1 MWVCRTVQFGDFLNM
16 DCITLHHAIFSPPL
30 AVQSDNSMAILVSLS
45 AFVQFGEHPEF
56 YTFPLEKCYVHNIS
70 TILS

>member
-16 DCITLHHAIFSPPL
+16 DYIPHSTMRFFHRHLQCSLITL
-30 AVQSDNSMAILVSLS
+30 AILVSLS
-45 AFVQFGEHPEF
+45 AVVWFGEHPEF
-56 YTFPLEKCYVHNIS
+56 YTFPLEKRYVHNIS